1 MLDLIREIGQ
11 AMRNNKLRTFL
22 TGFAVT
28 WGIFMLIILLGMA
41 RGVTNSFAERT
52 SGDRSKRLNVYS
64 GVTSKPYKGQM
75 DHPRCRRHR
84 AS

>member
-28 WGIFMLIILLGMA
+28 WGIFMLIYCSVWQEA
-41 RGVTNSFAERT
+41 
-52 SGDRSKRLNVYS
+52 
-64 GVTSKPYKGQM
+64 
-75 DHPRCRRHR
+75 
-84 AS
+84 

>member
-11 AMRNNKLRTFL
+11 AMRNNKLRTLL
-22 TGFAVT
+22 TGFAVR

-52 SGDRSKRLNVYS
+52 
-64 GVTSKPYKGQM
+64 
-75 DHPRCRRHR
+75 
-84 AS
+84 